1 MTTDPTAW
9 RRLLQSDRVLSMGA
23 VFAGLARQLNNPLA
37 GVLGFSELLLGRVGD
52 PAVRTDLET
61 VHREAQRCQAIVDQ
75 LLQLVRPGTIERV
88 PVTVAEL
95 FGHVAVASAERRRR
109 ADVELVEQIPD
120 GCPALSGSPP
130 RLQLALLHLVHNA
143 VDAVAEYR
151 GRGTVALR
159 AIPNAEAVEIE
170 VEDDGPGMGAYA
182 LARCCEPFF
191 TTKEPGKGLGLGL
204 TLAHAVAT
212 EHDGVLDLASRPG
225 RGTVARLRLPA
236 WLGGRVVRV
245 ASQPPA
251 GRPRTALV
259 AVRGDDAVVSRLADA
274 LDLLRWRYHVALSAP
289 DAALLAGRG
298 GYDAAIVDT
307 ALEANGA
314 LAADVVERGPGLK
327 GRVLRV
333 RIAPGPD
340 VRGAIELPRDPEA
353 LAVALGLALAGQAGG
368 AGW

>member
-1 MTTDPTAW
+1 MTHDPTAW
-9 RRLLQSDRVLSMGA
+9 RQLLRPDQVLSMGEL
-23 VFAGLARQLNNPLA
+23 FAGLAHQLNNPLA
-37 GVLGFSELLLGRVGD
+37 GVLGFSELLLARVAD
-52 PAVRTDLET
+52 PAVRADLDT

-75 LLQLVRPGTIERV
+75 LLQLVRQGTIERA

-95 FGHVAVASAERRRR
+95 FGHVAVATAERRRR

-120 GCPALSGSPP
+120 GCPALAGSRA
-130 RLQLALLHLVHNA
+130 RLELALGHLVQNA

-159 AIPNAEAVEIE
+159 AIPQGETVEIE

-182 LARCCEPFF
+182 LARCVEPFY
-191 TTKEPGKGLGLGL
+191 TTKEPGRGLGLGL
-204 TLAHAVAT
+204 TLAQTVAA
-212 EHDGVLDLASRPG
+212 EHDGALDLASRLG

-245 ASQPPA
+245 GSQPPA

-259 AVRGDDAVVSRLADA
+259 AVRGDDGVVARLADA
-274 LDLLRWRYHVALSAP
+274 LDLLRWRYHVALSAT

-333 RIAPGPD
+333 RVAGGPD
-340 VRGAIELPRDPEA
+340 VRGAVELPRDPEA